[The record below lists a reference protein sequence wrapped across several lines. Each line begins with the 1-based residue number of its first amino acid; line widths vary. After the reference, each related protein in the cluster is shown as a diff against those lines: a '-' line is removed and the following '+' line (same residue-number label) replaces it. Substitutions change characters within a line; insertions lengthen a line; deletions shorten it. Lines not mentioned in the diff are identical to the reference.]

1 MPAFV
6 SFKSRVLSIVLGLLL
21 KVPLKFNSLTVQ
33 ADNRAVLPRQYE
45 YFWLGF
51 PILQG
56 ENKLH
61 SCFSREN
68 AKSPLLQTDSSGT
81 AVPFKRGKK
90 VPYKILPLFPVY
102 FSGLFDRNRREMAF
116 EKTVQYPAKVL
127 QRIFSFFGLSL
138 IFST

>member
-1 MPAFV
+1 M
-6 SFKSRVLSIVLGLLL
+6 
-21 KVPLKFNSLTVQ
+21 PLKFNSLTVQ

-45 YFWLGF
+45 YFWLGC

-81 AVPFKRGKK
+81 AVPFKRGKRFLTK
-90 VPYKILPLFPVY
+90 YFPFFPYIFRDFLIGIEGRWPLKRRYNTPQKSSKE
-102 FSGLFDRNRREMAF
+102 FSPFLGFHS
-116 EKTVQYPAKVL
+116 
-127 QRIFSFFGLSL
+127 FSRHNQVKGRAP
-138 IFST
+138 